1 MSLTKI
7 SDGGK
12 LSFYPQGLL
21 WMPWNRWW
29 MVNEARYLSRS
40 FNIVGRPQD
49 ADFIVAFDPVQPDIV
64 PVLNSGKPI
73 VWRVFAGY
81 SKSPIED
88 ARDRILV
95 ALYNTEF
102 TKGDIAIVKPR
113 PKGQG
118 CFTTWCL
125 RR

>member
-1 MSLTKI
+1 MTLNKNL
-7 SDGGK
+7 DEGK

-29 MVNEARYLSRS
+29 MANEARYLSRN
-40 FNIVGRPQD
+40 FNIVRRPQD

-88 ARDRILV
+88 ARNHTRCLV
-95 ALYNTEF
+95 
-102 TKGDIAIVKPR
+102 
-113 PKGQG
+113 
-118 CFTTWCL
+118 
-125 RR
+125 